1 MWHGP
6 HSKVVL
12 FQESMA
18 CRRDKFEVLRCSR
31 RKEET
36 LPFVPTLLDEAEERV
51 PVYLTNE
58 NEVSLLK
65 RVIFIL

>member
-1 MWHGP
+1 
-6 HSKVVL
+6 
-12 FQESMA
+12 MA